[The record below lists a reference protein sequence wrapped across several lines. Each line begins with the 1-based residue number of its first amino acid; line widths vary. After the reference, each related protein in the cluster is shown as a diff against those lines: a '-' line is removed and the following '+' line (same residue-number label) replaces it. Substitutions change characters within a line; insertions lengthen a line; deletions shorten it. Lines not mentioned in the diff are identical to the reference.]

1 MDISLTLN
9 MTIWIFRLFLKKAQN
24 DKFYKF
30 KAYLKFFG
38 YFANAQ
44 YDKWCGFFAFL
55 QKAQNDKGLFVI
67 LSAAKYPN
75 DKTKMLKC
83 DKKGRK

>member
-9 MTIWIFRLFLKKAQN
+9 MTSGVDFSPSIKAQN
-24 DKFYKF
+24 DKVR
-30 KAYLKFFG
+30 
-38 YFANAQ
+38 
-44 YDKWCGFFAFL
+44 AFVFESEL
-55 QKAQNDKGLFVI
+55 MPKGTALCHTEP
-67 LSAAKYPN
+67 LAKYPN